1 MKITIDDIKQMVNE
15 CVQTIL
21 MENVYMDKNK
31 VNTKKKEIG
40 LTYRKG
46 EKNKNA
52 LKNGSVPDYL
62 VTDKMDNTSNAD
74 TYIVKLK
81 NGIDSYNITDIK
93 GMEVMH
99 FFKKFWDNEK
109 ALLKVKNNLTNTVDD
124 YQLTM
129 LKQEREEFLNQFIS
143 KVEVVLTDFINK
155 NIENREDLVGI
166 TLFPVKSSSKFNTK
180 MADEMA
186 DMSVLGLPVQI
197 ISEDLLVKDL
207 RHLEKDDEFIERN
220 ADFYNGKYSALDK
233 FNMGTVNQNLDKEIN
248 KYNTLSSVWQHLPEI
263 NNYFEIIKT
272 LYYRY
277 NREGLSDKMMD
288 KLAEVYKKYY
298 DALQKCYGLKYL
310 DTVSGTEKK
319 LHKEKIIV
327 AKRYTKGPSVEKRSE
342 DIWKLVKS
350 RLWGKKCPVTNK
362 PYTEIEI
369 CEWEKKS
376 FEIKYLSNSVRLG
389 LRNIYNPNP
398 DEDYVKG
405 ELERIKNTLF
415 VIFDDNISGGA
426 TLGDICYQCKKLG
439 IENLVP
445 ITFGKMQESNT
456 IGIIPLN
463 TPENGYNYE

>member
-1 MKITIDDIKQMVNE
+1 
-15 CVQTIL
+15 
-21 MENVYMDKNK
+21 
-31 VNTKKKEIG
+31 
-40 LTYRKG
+40 
-46 EKNKNA
+46 
-52 LKNGSVPDYL
+52 
-62 VTDKMDNTSNAD
+62 
-74 TYIVKLK
+74 
-81 NGIDSYNITDIK
+81 
-93 GMEVMH
+93 
-99 FFKKFWDNEK
+99 
-109 ALLKVKNNLTNTVDD
+109 
-124 YQLTM
+124 M

-143 KVEVVLTDFINK
+143 KIEVVLTDFINK

-350 RLWGKKCPVTNK
+350 NIRRL
-362 PYTEIEI
+362 Y
-369 CEWEKKS
+369 
-376 FEIKYLSNSVRLG
+376 
-389 LRNIYNPNP
+389 RN
-398 DEDYVKG
+398 
-405 ELERIKNTLF
+405 T
-415 VIFDDNISGGA
+415 
-426 TLGDICYQCKKLG
+426 
-439 IENLVP
+439 
-445 ITFGKMQESNT
+445 
-456 IGIIPLN
+456 
-463 TPENGYNYE
+463 